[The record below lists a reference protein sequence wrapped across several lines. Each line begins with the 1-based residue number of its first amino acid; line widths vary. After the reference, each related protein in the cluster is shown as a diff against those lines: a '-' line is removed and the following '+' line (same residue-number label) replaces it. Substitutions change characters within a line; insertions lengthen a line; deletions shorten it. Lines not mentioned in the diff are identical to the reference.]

1 MMPLRYPIRLT
12 LLGTLRLG
20 IISRNMAKKILK
32 TLKLQ
37 APAGAATPAPPLG
50 PILGQAGVNIGDF
63 VQKFNA
69 ATQEM
74 RGDIVSVLVTVFEDR
89 SYTFVLKS
97 PPASSLLTKAA
108 GISKGSGNPLKKVG
122 SITKAQLREIA
133 ERKMPDLN
141 AHDIDA
147 AMKIVAGSAR
157 SMGIDVK

>member
-1 MMPLRYPIRLT
+1 MMPLRYSFRLT

-20 IISRNMAKKILK
+20 HHFRYMAKKILK

-89 SYTFVLKS
+89 SYDFVLKS

-108 GISKGSGNPLKKVG
+108 GISKGSGNPTKKVG

>member
-1 MMPLRYPIRLT
+1 
-12 LLGTLRLG
+12 
-20 IISRNMAKKILK
+20 MAKKILK

-74 RGDIVSVLVTVFEDR
+74 RGDTVSVLVTVFEDR
-89 SYTFVLKS
+89 SYDFVLKS
-97 PPASSLLTKAA
+97 PPVSSLLTKAA

-157 SMGIDVK
+157 SMGVDVK

>member
-1 MMPLRYPIRLT
+1 
-12 LLGTLRLG
+12 
-20 IISRNMAKKILK
+20 MAKKILK

-50 PILGQAGVNIGDF
+50 PILGQAGVNIGEF